1 MIKMLLYPLL
11 TMLVLVSLCIHTK
24 PAPERHIKEVSEHV
38 TNTLRNYSHEG
49 IAIPEK
55 IIGRIEADSV
65 VYKMLE
71 NNVVINDYPI
81 FSLCKVVVSSDEYF
95 LSVGILDRILILPK
109 EEIAE
114 MLFLKLREKKIVD

>member
-1 MIKMLLYPLL
+1 
-11 TMLVLVSLCIHTK
+11 
-24 PAPERHIKEVSEHV
+24 
-38 TNTLRNYSHEG
+38 EG

-71 NNVVINDYPI
+71 NNVVINDYPM

-95 LSVGILDRILILPK
+95 LSVGILDRIMILPK